1 MELIK
6 YLVLRS
12 PNLGNIGTVKERPE
26 GFVNPDY
33 YQISNEELEAFSAMS
48 NAHKKAFIQEKLSE
62 KENQIIAAMPEKKN
76 VEVAEV
82 ETKLVEASEI
92 EIVEP
97 FAEATIETVTI
108 ENELDEIESSE
119 QFETVTEKPKAK
131 GRPKKVN

>member
-26 GFVNPDY
+26 GFANPDY

-62 KENQIIAAMPEKKN
+62 KETQIIAAMPEKKN

-82 ETKLVEASEI
+82 ETKLVETPMI
-92 EIVEP
+92 
-97 FAEATIETVTI
+97 EATDLTEKQIELYEKFDKH
-108 ENELDEIESSE
+108 ENEALANHLQEAVKEL
-119 QFETVTEKPKAK
+119 KPK
-131 GRPKKVN
+131 GRPKKAN